1 VFWQLFPII
10 NIILFRN
17 ITRKFDVFVKI
28 NKNRQL
34 VSPFLTKKNFCEFYI
49 LDSQEQ
55 KKISKGE
62 TKMIIG
68 VPKEIKNN
76 ENRVAL
82 TPAGVVSFIKAG
94 HRVLVEKNAGIGS
107 GFANEDYASAGAEI
121 IEQAADVWAQAEMIM
136 KVKEPLESEYQYF
149 RPGLI
154 LFTYLHLA
162 AEPSLAKALKEKEVA
177 AIAYETVEV
186 NRTLPL
192 LTPMSEVAGR
202 MAAQIGAQFLQ
213 KTNGGKG
220 ILLAGVPGVS
230 RGKVTIIG
238 GGIVGTN
245 AAKMAIGLGADVTI
259 IDLNAERLRQ
269 LDDIFGNQIKTLMS
283 NPFNIAEAVAEAD
296 LLIGAVLIPGAK
308 APKLVTEEMVKTMKP
323 GSVIVDV
330 AIDQGGIVETSDHV
344 TTHDNPTYVK
354 HGVVHYAVA
363 NMPGAVPR
371 TSTMAL
377 TNVTVPYALQI
388 ANKGF
393 VKAIQ
398 ENPALKRGV
407 NVLNGEIT
415 YEAVAKD
422 LSYDYVTVEAALEKE
437 TATV

>member
-1 VFWQLFPII
+1 MF
-10 NIILFRN
+10 
-17 ITRKFDVFVKI
+17 
-28 NKNRQL
+28 
-34 VSPFLTKKNFCEFYI
+34 
-49 LDSQEQ
+49 
-55 KKISKGE
+55 
-62 TKMIIG
+62 IG

-82 TPAGVVSFIKAG
+82 TPAGVVSFLTAG
-94 HRVLVEKNAGIGS
+94 HTVLIEKDAGIGS
-107 GFANEDYASAGAEI
+107 GFTNDDYSKAGAEI
-121 IEQAADVWAQAEMIM
+121 LDSAEQVWTRADMIM
-136 KVKEPLESEYQYF
+136 KVKEPLASEYKYF

-162 AEPSLAKALKEKEVA
+162 AEPELAQALKDNGVI
-177 AIAYETVEV
+177 AIAYETVSV

-213 KTNGGKG
+213 KNNGGLG
-220 ILLAGVPGVS
+220 ILLAGVPGVN
-230 RGKVTIIG
+230 RGKVTIVG

-259 IDLNAERLRQ
+259 IDLSADRLRQ

-283 NPFNIAEAVAEAD
+283 NPFNIAEAVAEAE

-308 APKLVTEEMVKTMKP
+308 APKLITEEMVKSMKP

-330 AIDQGGIVETSDHV
+330 AIDQGGIVETIDHV
-344 TTHDNPTYVK
+344 TTHDNPTFIK
-354 HGVVHYAVA
+354 HGVVHYSVA

-371 TSTMAL
+371 TSTLAL

-388 ANKGF
+388 ANKG
-393 VKAIQ
+393 VIKAISD
-398 ENPALKRGV
+398 NAALYLGV
-407 NVLNGEIT
+407 NVANGEIT

-422 LSYDYVTVEAALEKE
+422 LGFDYVTVEKALEKE
-437 TATV
+437 LAI

>member
-1 VFWQLFPII
+1 MF
-10 NIILFRN
+10 
-17 ITRKFDVFVKI
+17 
-28 NKNRQL
+28 
-34 VSPFLTKKNFCEFYI
+34 
-49 LDSQEQ
+49 
-55 KKISKGE
+55 
-62 TKMIIG
+62 IG

-82 TPAGVVSFIKAG
+82 TPAGVVSFLSSG
-94 HRVLVEKNAGIGS
+94 HTVLMEKDAGIGS
-107 GFANEDYASAGAEI
+107 GFTNDDYAKAGAEI
-121 IEQAADVWAQAEMIM
+121 IDSAEQVWTKADMIM
-136 KVKEPLESEYQYF
+136 KVKEPLSSEYKYF

-162 AEPSLAKALKEKEVA
+162 AEPELAQALKEKGVIA
-177 AIAYETVEV
+177 VAYETVSV

-213 KTNGGKG
+213 KNNGGQG
-220 ILLAGVPGVS
+220 ILLAGVPGVN
-230 RGKVTIIG
+230 RGKVTIVG

-245 AAKMAIGLGADVTI
+245 TAKMAIGLGADVTI
-259 IDLNAERLRQ
+259 IDLSADRLRQ

-308 APKLVTEEMVKTMKP
+308 APKLITEEMVKSMKP

-330 AIDQGGIVETSDHV
+330 AIDQGGIVETIDHV
-344 TTHDNPTYVK
+344 TTHDNPTFIK
-354 HGVVHYAVA
+354 HGVVHYSVA

-371 TSTMAL
+371 TSTIAL

-388 ANKGF
+388 ANKGVF
-393 VKAIQ
+393 KAIS
-398 ENPALKRGV
+398 ENAALYLGV
-407 NVLNGEIT
+407 NVANGEIT

-422 LSYDYVTVEAALEKE
+422 LGYDYVTVEKALEKE
-437 TATV
+437 LATI